1 MAAVVGLQI
10 ERITRR
16 LEEAQI
22 GGDVSTVRLNA
33 GNSLRIK
40 RYG

>member
-1 MAAVVGLQI
+1 MAAVVELQK
-10 ERITRR
+10 ERIKRR

-22 GGDVSTVRLNA
+22 GGDDSTFRLDA
-33 GNSLRIK
+33 ESSLRIK

>member
-10 ERITRR
+10 ERITRG

-22 GGDVSTVRLNA
+22 GGDVSTVPLDA

-40 RYG
+40 RYE